1 MSKPQRKLPLYLQ
14 IKRKM
19 VDRIKD
25 NEWVPGDPIPSESQ
39 LMQSYNVSRTTIRQ
53 AIRDLSNDGIIETRR
68 GTVARVK
75 QTPNEEMQNPGV
87 LHHESGDKFS
97 IKVLRSKYAIDQH
110 FAKSQLQM
118 EADEEVY
125 FLERLRLADGIP
137 IGFQQ
142 LFTPAHIGEIIES
155 EAASWFDIFPVLGMN
170 AIYYSVIKENVTA
183 TLANQ
188 YEADLLGIMSGD
200 PLIDIRRVTLGIDN
214 RPIEYSRTKYVP
226 IHFNYRIEIGH

>member
-1 MSKPQRKLPLYLQ
+1 MSKHQRMLPLYLQ
-14 IKRKM
+14 IKRKL

-25 NEWVPGDPIPSESQ
+25 NEWMPGDAIPSESQ

-53 AIRDLSNDGIIETRR
+53 AIRDLANDGIIETHR
-68 GTVARVK
+68 GKVARVK
-75 QTPNEEMQNPGV
+75 QKPNDGMQNPGV
-87 LHHESGDKFS
+87 LHHESGEKFS
-97 IKVLRSKYAIDQH
+97 AKVLRSTYTVDH
-110 FAKSQLQM
+110 YFAKNQLQL
-118 EADEEVY
+118 ENDEEVY
-125 FLERLRLADGIP
+125 FLERLRIADGTP

-142 LFTPAHIGEIIES
+142 LFTPAHIGELIAG
-155 EAASWFDIFPVLGMN
+155 EAESWFDIFPLLGMH
-170 AIYYSVIKENVTA
+170 AVYYSAIKENVTA

-200 PLIDIRRVTLGIDN
+200 PLIDISRVTLGNDN

>member
-14 IKRKM
+14 VKRKL

-53 AIRDLSNDGIIETRR
+53 AIRDLTNDGIIETRR

-75 QTPNEEMQNPGV
+75 QTPNDEMQNPGV

-97 IKVLRSKYAIDQH
+97 IKVLRSNYASDH
-110 FAKSQLQM
+110 YFAKSQLQM
-118 EADEEVY
+118 EDDEEVY
-125 FLERLRLADGIP
+125 FLERLRLADEIP

-142 LFTPAHIGEIIES
+142 LFTPAYIGEILEG

-170 AIYYSVIKENVTA
+170 AVYYSTIKENITA

-188 YEADLLGIMSGD
+188 YEADLLGITSGD
-200 PLIDIRRVTLGIDN
+200 PLIDIRRVTLGNDSK
-214 RPIEYSRTKYVP
+214 PIEYSRTKYVP
-226 IHFNYRIEIGH
+226 AHFNYRIEIGN